1 MLQLVKRSLPVL
13 HRYHCVLY
21 FIILDLSLDKTTIVV
36 IIYLKEE
43 V

>member
-13 HRYHCVLY
+13 HRYHCALY
-21 FIILDLSLDKTTIVV
+21 FVILDLSLDKITFIV
-36 IIYLKEE
+36 IIYSKEE